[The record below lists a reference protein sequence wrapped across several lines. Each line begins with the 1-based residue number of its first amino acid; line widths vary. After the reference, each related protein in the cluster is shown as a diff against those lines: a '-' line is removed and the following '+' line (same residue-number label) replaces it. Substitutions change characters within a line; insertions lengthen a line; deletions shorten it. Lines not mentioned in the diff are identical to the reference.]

1 LEIYEKLLKDQ
12 ELNLKK
18 LLTIG
23 SIMEDVPT
31 AVIAIRN
38 LNKTTGAAR
47 IALQQISILKNL
59 GYHVTIICEKINKE
73 TIVPYGVD
81 LKIIKKIPL
90 SSYIR
95 RLWFSKRANAWC
107 QNNKPS
113 LIISHGDMEN
123 ANIIFMHNC
132 VDLAQEIIYP
142 KSTQQQK
149 SVSKI
154 HNKVLRKGSY
164 QHVVA
169 NSQLMAND
177 LTTRYDIPAQKISIS
192 YPGFDAHQFNA
203 FKKSIFRQKKRD
215 ELGIKQEEKLIGL
228 ITSGDFKKRNLD
240 FFIEISRDLVNTT
253 NALYRFLVIGQG
265 EIEAYKEKAVRL
277 GVDQYFIW
285 KKTVPEVEHY
295 YAALDLFV
303 LPAHIEEFGCV
314 ILEAMACST
323 LTLMSERVG
332 AGELLKG
339 ELRNL
344 IVKGYLSEQWA
355 EKIESLMLKDN
366 AFINNQLVETAS
378 HYTYEYQYQAL
389 QALISAHLNVNIKD
403 DICSF
408 HSEKSKNK

>member
-1 LEIYEKLLKDQ
+1 MGE
-12 ELNLKK
+12 
-18 LLTIG
+18 
-23 SIMEDVPT
+23 VPT

-47 IALQQISILKNL
+47 IALQQISILKNM
-59 GYHVTIICEKINKE
+59 GYSVTVICEKVNKK
-73 TIVPYGVD
+73 TIASYGAD
-81 LKIIKKIPL
+81 LKVISKIPL

-95 RLWFSKRANAWC
+95 RLWFSRRANTWC
-107 QNNKPS
+107 QHKKPS
-113 LIISHGDMEN
+113 LVISHGDMEN
-123 ANIIFMHNC
+123 SDIIFMHNC

-142 KSTQQQK
+142 NFPQQQR
-149 SVSKI
+149 SVSRI
-154 HNKVLRKGSY
+154 HNKILRKSNY

-177 LTTRYDIPAQKISIS
+177 LKTRYEIPPQKISIS
-192 YPGFDAHQFNA
+192 YPGFDSHQFDA
-203 FKKSIFRQKKRD
+203 SKKPIFRQKKRD
-215 ELGIKQEEKLIGL
+215 ELGIKEEEKLIGL

-240 FFIEISRDLVNTT
+240 LFIEIARDLINSS
-253 NALYRFLVIGQG
+253 NILYRFLVIGQG
-265 EIEAYKEKAVRL
+265 EIEAYKDKAVRL
-277 GVDQYFIW
+277 GIDQFFIW

-344 IVKGYLSEQWA
+344 IVKDYLSEQWA
-355 EKIESLMLKDN
+355 QKIESLMLKDN
-366 AFINNQLVETAS
+366 TFTNNQLVKTAS
-378 HYTYEYQYQAL
+378 HYTYKYQYQAL
-389 QALISAHLNVNIKD
+389 QSLISEHLKENIKD
-403 DICSF
+403 DVCTS
-408 HSEKSKNK
+408 HSEKSGNR

>member
-1 LEIYEKLLKDQ
+1 
-12 ELNLKK
+12 
-18 LLTIG
+18 
-23 SIMEDVPT
+23 MEDMPT

-47 IALQQISILKNL
+47 IALQQISILNNM
-59 GYHVTIICEKINKE
+59 GYRVTVICEKVNRKI
-73 TIVPYGVD
+73 IASYSAD

-107 QNNKPS
+107 QHKKPS

-132 VDLAQEIIYP
+132 VDLAQEITHP
-142 KSTQQQK
+142 NDTKKQK
-149 SVSKI
+149 SASKI
-154 HNKVLRKGSY
+154 HKRILSKSNY
-164 QHVVA
+164 QYVVA

-177 LTTRYDIPAQKISIS
+177 LSTRYAIPAQKIKVF
-192 YPGFDAHQFNA
+192 YPGFDQQQFNET
-203 FKKSIFRQKKRD
+203 KKILFRQKKRD
-215 ELGIKQEEKLIGL
+215 ELGIKEEENLIGL

-240 FFIEISRDLVNTT
+240 LFIEISKDLTKKT
-253 NALYRFLVIGQG
+253 NNLYRFLVIGQG
-265 EIEAYKEKAVRL
+265 EIETYKEKTVRL

-285 KKTVPEVEHY
+285 KKTVPEVEQY

-323 LTLMSERVG
+323 LTLVSERVG

-339 ELRNL
+339 ELSDL
-344 IVKGYLSEQWA
+344 IVKGYLSDQWA
-355 EKIESLMLKDN
+355 QKIESLMFKDN
-366 AFINNQLVETAS
+366 VLTSKQLVETAS
-378 HYTYEYQYQAL
+378 NYTYEYQYQAL
-389 QALISAHLNVNIKD
+389 QFLISELLKKNIKD
-403 DICSF
+403 DVCTF
-408 HSEKSKNK
+408 HSVKSEEK

>member
-1 LEIYEKLLKDQ
+1 MAE
-12 ELNLKK
+12 
-18 LLTIG
+18 
-23 SIMEDVPT
+23 VPT

-47 IALQQISILKNL
+47 IALQQISILKNM
-59 GYHVTIICEKINKE
+59 GYRVTVICEKVNKK
-73 TIVPYGVD
+73 IISSYGAD
-81 LKIIKKIPL
+81 LKVISKIPL

-95 RLWFSKRANAWC
+95 RLWFSRRANTWC
-107 QNNKPS
+107 KHKKPS
-113 LIISHGDMEN
+113 LVISHGDMEN
-123 ANIIFMHNC
+123 ADIIFMHNC
-132 VDLAQEIIYP
+132 VDLAHEIIYP
-142 KSTQQQK
+142 NSPQQQN

-154 HNKVLRKGSY
+154 HSRILRKNNY
-164 QHVVA
+164 QHIVA

-177 LTTRYDIPAQKISIS
+177 LTTRYEIPFQKISIS
-192 YPGFDAHQFNA
+192 YPGFDSHQFDA
-203 FKKSIFRQKKRD
+203 TKKATFRQKKRD
-215 ELGIKQEEKLIGL
+215 ELGIKKEEKLIGL

-240 FFIEISRDLVNTT
+240 LFIEIARDLVKKT
-253 NALYRFLVIGQG
+253 NVLYRFLVIGQG
-265 EIEAYKEKAVRL
+265 EVEAYKEKAIRL

-285 KKTVPEVEHY
+285 EKTVPEVEHY

-339 ELRNL
+339 ELKNL

-355 EKIESLMLKDN
+355 QKIESLMLKDN
-366 AFINNQLVETAS
+366 TFTSNQLVKTAS

-389 QALISAHLNVNIKD
+389 QSLISAHLKKNIKD
-403 DICSF
+403 GICTS
-408 HSEKSKNK
+408 HSEKSANR